1 MATTLLERLTLSEV
15 SGVDH
20 PASGLE
26 GFVVMKRRERAE
38 ARTAMA
44 AAIRK
49 TYGLNRDALGRFAS
63 GSDPAPAE
71 EEAPRSLWRHHG
83 AVVEA
88 LRGRS
93 QSRAT

>member
-20 PASGLE
+20 PASELE
-26 GFVVMKRRERAE
+26 GFVVMKRRERAAAE
-38 ARTAMA
+38 SAMA

-49 TYGLNRDALGRFAS
+49 TYGLNRDGLGRFAA
-63 GSDPAPAE
+63 GDAPAPAQA
-71 EEAPRSLWRHHG
+71 EAPRSLWRHHG
-83 AVVEA
+83 AVVKA

-93 QSRAT
+93 